1 MKALVIYDSLY
12 GNTEKIAHAIGNG
25 LSGSIG
31 ESGSVRLVRVGDAH
45 PDLLAGLDL
54 LLVGS
59 PTHASKPSPA
69 TRDFLDHIPKKALAG
84 VKVAAFD
91 TRGDLDTL
99 GVPRLIS
106 RFLGSFFAAPGI
118 LSSLEKRG
126 GHRVKPD
133 EGFFVKDTEGPLRDG
148 ELQRATD
155 WGREIAAQLE
165 A

>member
-1 MKALVIYDSLY
+1 MKALLIYDSLY
-12 GNTEKIAHAIGNG
+12 GNTEKIAHAIGDG
-25 LSGSIG
+25 LAGAIG
-31 ESGSVRLVRVGDAH
+31 ESGSIGLVRVGEAR
-45 PDLLAGLDL
+45 PDQLVGLDL

-69 TRDFLDHIPKKALAG
+69 TRDFLDRVPKNALAG

-106 RFLGSFFAAPGI
+106 GFLGSFFAAPRI
-118 LSSLEKRG
+118 LSTLQKKG
-126 GHRVKPD
+126 GQGVKAA
-133 EGFFVKDTEGPLRDG
+133 EGFFVKDTEGPLKDG

-155 WGREIAAQLE
+155 WGRQIVVAQ
-165 A
+165 